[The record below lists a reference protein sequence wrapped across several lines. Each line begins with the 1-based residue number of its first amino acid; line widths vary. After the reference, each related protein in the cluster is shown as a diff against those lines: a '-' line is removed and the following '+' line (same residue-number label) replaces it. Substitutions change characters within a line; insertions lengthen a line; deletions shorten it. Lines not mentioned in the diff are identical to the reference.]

1 MQPED
6 GMGLVCAGG
15 VSQSFLA
22 RMPALLRYLGPI
34 KTSSFRVSRQTAN
47 SLRAG
52 YAASHYSALEPCR
65 LILVAAPE
73 AALERILRDMVART
87 PIRKAPFSRNM
98 VVLCGCVR
106 DSLAPSPLHGT
117 GARVASLNLIPES
130 REQIF
135 VAEGHP
141 YTVRC
146 LRTLFAESHLKIIT
160 LKPGT
165 KPLFFAGI
173 QASATLLLPWSA
185 AAMASLRAAGFSR
198 PEAAM
203 VGEILGSG
211 RSGGMPRP
219 APRRGIARPKPVCAA
234 RWITIYRPFALA
246 IHVWRS
252 CTSKASVLRWRN
264 FWGDDRSPRWSRLRP
279 RAFETRALARDR
291 RTSHWRQAAQVRV
304 CSSRTVAVRN
314 EGFRDAR
321 LALPKVRGWRPSHG
335 RGSEA
340 LVEWRT
346 PCRSI
351 FRRRSGRR
359 WSSRR

>member
-22 RMPALLRYLGPI
+22 RMPALLQHLGPI

-52 YAASHYSALEPCR
+52 YAASHYSALEHCR
-65 LILVAAPE
+65 LILVTAPE
-73 AALERILRDMVART
+73 ARLERILREMVART

-98 VVLCGCVR
+98 VVLCGCER
-106 DSLAPSPLHGT
+106 DSLAPGPLEGT

-141 YTVRC
+141 DTIRC
-146 LRTLFAESHLKIIT
+146 LRTLFAESRRQIIA

-165 KPLFFAGI
+165 KPLFFAGV

-185 AAMASLRAAGFSR
+185 AGMASLRAAGFSR

-203 VGEILGSG
+203 VGEILGIRALRKYAKAGAKAWSRQTEAG
-211 RSGGMPRP
+211 LRRALDNDIPAIRSRDPRL
-219 APRRGIARPKPVCAA
+219 AELYEQGIRV
-234 RWITIYRPFALA
+234 ALA
-246 IHVWRS
+246 Q
-252 CTSKASVLRWRN
+252 
-264 FWGDDRSPRWSRLRP
+264 F
-279 RAFETRALARDR
+279 
-291 RTSHWRQAAQVRV
+291 
-304 CSSRTVAVRN
+304 
-314 EGFRDAR
+314 
-321 LALPKVRGWRPSHG
+321 
-335 RGSEA
+335 
-340 LVEWRT
+340 
-346 PCRSI
+346 
-351 FRRRSGRR
+351 
-359 WSSRR
+359 